1 MASSSEQHLCGSQ
14 GPGLFPS
21 GSSLPVSGGNNS
33 REAMLAHLRGRIH
46 QLETG
51 VSARGS
57 WVIGSG
63 CAALDRLLPEGGFRR
78 GSLVEWIESHPGG
91 GAGSLALQIA
101 RQACQQQGV
110 LVVMDRWSQVYPPA
124 VAAWG
129 IDLGRVIWVQP
140 RDLQEELWCWDQA
153 LRSPAVAAVW
163 GELRQLDSRA
173 FRRLQ
178 LAVEGQGSLGL
189 LLRPAAARN
198 SPSWADLRL
207 GVESCAAVQNRRIR
221 VQVLSCRGSAA
232 RGQVDL
238 EWEEWSGQLRKA
250 GEAHTGGLVTGLADP
265 AAACR
270 STGA

>member
-1 MASSSEQHLCGSQ
+1 MAISSEQHPRGSQ

-21 GSSLPVSGGNNS
+21 EPALPGAGVNSS
-33 REAMLAHLRGRIH
+33 REAMLAHLRGRIR

-51 VSARGS
+51 APASRA

-78 GSLVEWIESHPGG
+78 GSLVEWIESRPGG
-91 GAGSLALQIA
+91 GAGSLALMIA

-110 LVVMDRWSQVYPPA
+110 LVVMDRGAQFYPPA
-124 VAAWG
+124 LAAWG
-129 IDLGRVIWVQP
+129 IDLDRVIWVQP

-153 LRSPAVAAVW
+153 LRCPAVAAVW

-178 LAVEGQGSLGL
+178 LAVEGQDGLGL
-189 LLRPAAARN
+189 LLRPAAARTD
-198 SPSWADLRL
+198 PSWADLRL
-207 GVESCAAVQNRRIR
+207 GVEPCAAVRNRRIR

-238 EWEEWSGQLRKA
+238 EWEEWSGQLHKA
-250 GEAHTGGLVTGLADP
+250 GETRAGGLVAGLADP
-265 AAACR
+265 AVACR